1 MMSEQGCAAA
11 PSWTLRVSLLICAGA
26 LIVIFMTMASTV
38 SEAHS
43 VQASQDFER
52 FCGMSMRQYNS
63 LPTSVQ
69 YHVNAQ
75 CVAGLEEDR

>member
-1 MMSEQGCAAA
+1 
-11 PSWTLRVSLLICAGA
+11 
-26 LIVIFMTMASTV
+26 MTMASTV